1 MALADDPA
9 TVRAASAVVE
19 ARARTATF
27 TALLLSREPVVGV
40 KRKLPEGRPRLA
52 SSAAR
57 RGSATAGVKPPILSE
72 GAERA
77 FWSSCF
83 WVVAARAG
91 ASRSDIAEIG
101 RANVGTPVN
110 NAHLVCR
117 LLLEKTKRR

>member
-57 RGSATAGVKPPILSE
+57 RGPATAGVKTPILSE

-77 FWSSCF
+77 LWSYCL
-83 WVVAARAG
+83 WVVAAREGTRSMDTA
-91 ASRSDIAEIG
+91 ASD
-101 RANVGTPVN
+101 P
-110 NAHLVCR
+110 H
-117 LLLEKTKRR
+117 